1 MEISRDDE
9 GEEKLLIDE
18 EKHDEAENPD
28 TTTDDEQAEVV
39 EEMDA
44 HHIQADLDKA
54 RAEAEEYLDSLQRL
68 KAEFENFRK
77 RMVREQSEILKLAS
91 QGVIG
96 EILPV
101 MDNFERALDHEIHG
115 DQLDEYKKGLQLVY
129 GQLFDVMAR
138 EGLSTLEPVG
148 QPFDPTRHEAVMQE
162 DSDEYSEGTVVRVIE
177 KGYVLKDRI
186 IRPAKVTVA
195 S

>member
-1 MEISRDDE
+1 
-9 GEEKLLIDE
+9 LIDE
-18 EKHDEAENPD
+18 DKPDEIENED
-28 TTTDDEQAEVV
+28 ITADEG
-39 EEMDA
+39 
-44 HHIQADLDKA
+44 
-54 RAEAEEYLDSLQRL
+54 RAEAGVEFADAEEIVAEEMGAEESDADLARARTEAKEYLDRLQRL
-68 KAEFENFRK
+68 QAEFDNFRK

-91 QGVIG
+91 QGVIS

-101 MDNFERALDHEIHG
+101 MDSFERALEHEIHG
-115 DQLDEYKKGLQLVY
+115 DQFDEYKKGLKIVY
-129 GQLFDVMAR
+129 GQLYEVMAK

-162 DSDEYSEGTVVRVIE
+162 ESDEYPEDTVVRVVE

-195 S
+195 K